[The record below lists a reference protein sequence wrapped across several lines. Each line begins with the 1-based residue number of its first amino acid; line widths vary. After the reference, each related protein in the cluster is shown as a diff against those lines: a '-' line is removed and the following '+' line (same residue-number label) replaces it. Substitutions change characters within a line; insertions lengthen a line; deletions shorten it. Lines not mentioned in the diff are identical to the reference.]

1 VGLLVYAGD
10 AVVKCPLTPNFS
22 HFMSVLDV
30 VAYDAVSVAGT
41 NLGRAIDK
49 AIHEVFGRSDVVAD
63 PEPESATQPAIG
75 RTVMDDER
83 TGEAEAIFDH
93 MVIFTDGENHEG
105 HAKEM
110 AKLASQ
116 SNISVFIVGIGSEA
130 GATIPIERDG
140 TTTTLRF
147 GDEEVI
153 TRLDSQTLA
162 SIVLDD
168 TGGVR
173 HGGYLPAKTAAV
185 DLREI
190 YDEKIAPMGK
200 RASQRRRTVWQ
211 EKFQLFAGAGMLLLI
226 VASLISEQQPRRRKG
241 VLA

>member
-1 VGLLVYAGD
+1 
-10 AVVKCPLTPNFS
+10 
-22 HFMSVLDV
+22 
-30 VAYDAVSVAGT
+30 
-41 NLGRAIDK
+41 
-49 AIHEVFGRSDVVAD
+49 
-63 PEPESATQPAIG
+63 
-75 RTVMDDER
+75 MDDER